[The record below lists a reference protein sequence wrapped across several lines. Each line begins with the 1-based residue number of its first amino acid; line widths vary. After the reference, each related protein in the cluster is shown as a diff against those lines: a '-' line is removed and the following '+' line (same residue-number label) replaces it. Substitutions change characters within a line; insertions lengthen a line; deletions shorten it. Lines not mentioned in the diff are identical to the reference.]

1 MASRRTD
8 LGKIGIWTNVLDQ
21 VSSATGIE
29 YCQEAQALGYGAV
42 WIPEAVGRDPFV
54 TACRMLSGTESLVL
68 ATGIANIYARDAMTM
83 ANTLRSIEEAF
94 PARFL
99 LGLGVSHHHLVEW
112 VRKHDYSKPLSFMSS
127 YLKLMGKAKFLA
139 VGPEELPEVVLAALG
154 PKMLQLAATE
164 TGGAHPYFVPPEHT
178 AMARQTMGPE
188 AALYPEQMVV
198 LEEDPQVARA
208 IARKHMERYCGL
220 PNYANNLVRLGYDRE
235 EVENM
240 SDKIVDAIVAWGS
253 SEIIKTRVD
262 EHFRA
267 GADHVCIQVLA
278 DTPDQVVEGW
288 QRLAPYLI
296 S

>member
-1 MASRRTD
+1 
-8 LGKIGIWTNVLDQ
+8 
-21 VSSATGIE
+21 
-29 YCQEAQALGYGAV
+29 
-42 WIPEAVGRDPFV
+42 
-54 TACRMLSGTESLVL
+54 
-68 ATGIANIYARDAMTM
+68 MTM
-83 ANTLRSIEEAF
+83 ASTLRSIEEAF
-94 PARFL
+94 PGRFL

-127 YLKLMGKAKFLA
+127 YLEMMGKAKFLA

-178 AMARQTMGPE
+178 AMARQTMGPD

-198 LEEDPQVARA
+198 LEEDPQVARVA
-208 IARKHMERYCGL
+208 ARKHMERYCGL
-220 PNYANNLVRLGYDRE
+220 PNYANNLVRLGFERE
-235 EVENM
+235 EIENM

-253 SEIIKTRVD
+253 PETIKMRVD
-262 EHFRA
+262 EHFSA

-288 QRLAPYLI
+288 QTLVPYLA

>member
-1 MASRRTD
+1 MALRRPE
-8 LGKIGIWTNVLDQ
+8 LGKIGIWTNILDQ
-21 VSSATGIE
+21 VSSATAIE
-29 YCQEAQALGYGAV
+29 YCQEAQALGYGTV

-54 TACRMLSGTESLVL
+54 TACRMLGGTESLVL

-127 YLKLMGKAKFLA
+127 YLELMGKAKFLA
-139 VGPEELPEVVLAALG
+139 VGPEEVPEIVLAALG

-178 AMARQTMGPE
+178 AMARQTMGPD

-198 LEEDPQVARA
+198 LEEDPHVARA

-220 PNYANNLVRLGYDRE
+220 PNYANNLVRLGYERDE
-235 EVENM
+235 IENM
-240 SDKIVDAIVAWGS
+240 SDKVVDAIVAWGS
-253 SEIIKTRVD
+253 SETIKTRVD

-267 GADHVCIQVLA
+267 GADHVCIQVLE

>member
-1 MASRRTD
+1 MALRRPE
-8 LGKIGIWTNVLDQ
+8 LGKIGIWTNILDQ
-21 VSSATGIE
+21 VSSATAIE
-29 YCQEAQALGYGAV
+29 YCQEAQALGYGTV

-54 TACRMLSGTESLVL
+54 TACRMLGGTESLVL

-127 YLKLMGKAKFLA
+127 YLELMGKAKFLA
-139 VGPEELPEVVLAALG
+139 VGPEELPEIVLAALG
-154 PKMLQLAATE
+154 PKMLQLAATD

-178 AMARQTMGPE
+178 AMARQTMGPD

-198 LEEDPQVARA
+198 LEEDPHVARA

-220 PNYANNLVRLGYDRE
+220 PNYANNLVRLGYERDE
-235 EVENM
+235 IENM
-240 SDKIVDAIVAWGS
+240 SDKVVDAIVAWGS
-253 SEIIKTRVD
+253 SETIKTRVD

-267 GADHVCIQVLA
+267 GADHVCIQVLE